1 MSSFLC
7 YNNSKDGGNVIKF
20 DFQTYIK
27 PFIDENKFNELYSKK
42 NEYID
47 KLTSQEMIGWTK
59 EIDRNT
65 IINIEKVA
73 NYIKSNF
80 DSLVVIGIG
89 GSYLGSF
96 SFHQAFKNY
105 FKDDSFE
112 VIYAGTTLSSK
123 YLDELYEYLKDK
135 NFCINVISKSG
146 TTMETTIT
154 YNLLKDLL
162 KRKYNNDEIKR
173 RIIITTDKENGNL
186 RKEVNEEGYIS
197 FEIPSNIGG
206 RYSFMTPAHLLPL
219 ALNYN
224 LTKIVDGYYDG
235 KRFIDKAF
243 EYAIIRKLLFENKK
257 QIECFSVYEES
268 LYYFTEWLKQL
279 FGETEGK
286 NNVGIYP
293 TSMVHTR
300 DLHSLGQFVQE
311 GNKIIFETFIK
322 INKTN
327 HYIKYNNEDLHTIN
341 NIVEDSVE
349 RAHFSGNTPCIEI
362 ELDELTEEN
371 LSQLIYFFMLSAA
384 FSGLLFGVNPFD
396 QPGVEVYKREVKES
410 LNK

>member
-1 MSSFLC
+1 M
-7 YNNSKDGGNVIKF
+7 IKF
-20 DFQTYIK
+20 DFNTYIK

-47 KLTSQEMIGWTK
+47 KLNSLEMTGWTK
-59 EIDRNT
+59 EIDRN
-65 IINIEKVA
+65 IISNIEQTA
-73 NYIKSNF
+73 TYIKNNF
-80 DSLVVIGIG
+80 ECLVVIGIG
-89 GSYLGSF
+89 GSFLGSY
-96 SFHQAFKNY
+96 SFHQAFKKY
-105 FKDDSFE
+105 FNDNSFE

-123 YLDELYEYLKDK
+123 YLDELYEYLKNK

-162 KRKYNNDEIKR
+162 KRKYSEEEIRR
-173 RIIITTDKENGNL
+173 RIIVTTDKESGAL
-186 RKEVNEEGYIS
+186 RKEVNEKGYIS
-197 FEIPSNIGG
+197 FEIPSDIGG

-224 LTKIVDGYYDG
+224 LKDIVDGYYDG

-243 EYAIIRKLLFENKK
+243 EYAVIRKLLFDNKK
-257 QIECFSVYEES
+257 QVECFSVYEES
-268 LYYFTEWLKQL
+268 MYYFTEWLKQL

-286 NNVGIYP
+286 NSVGIYP

-322 INKTN
+322 IDKTK
-327 HYIKYNNEDLHTIN
+327 HFIQYDNNDLHTIN
-341 NIVEDSVE
+341 NIVEDSVA
-349 RAHFSGNTPCIEI
+349 RAHFIGNTPCMEI
-362 ELDELTEEN
+362 ELDELTEAN
-371 LSQLIYFFMLSAA
+371 LAELIYFFMLSAA
-384 FSGLLFGVNPFD
+384 FSGLLFGVNPFN
-396 QPGVEVYKREVKES
+396 QPGVEVYKKEIKES

>member
-1 MSSFLC
+1 M
-7 YNNSKDGGNVIKF
+7 IKF

-47 KLTSQEMIGWTK
+47 KLNSLEMTGWKK

-65 IINIEKVA
+65 INNIEQTA

-80 DSLVVIGIG
+80 ECLVVIGIG
-89 GSYLGSF
+89 GSFLGSY
-96 SFHQAFKNY
+96 SFHQAFKKY
-105 FKDDSFE
+105 FNDNSFE

-162 KRKYNNDEIKR
+162 KRKYSEEEVRR
-173 RIIITTDKENGNL
+173 RIIVTTDKETGNL
-186 RKEVNEEGYIS
+186 RKEVNEKGYIS
-197 FEIPSNIGG
+197 FEIPSDIGG

-224 LTKIVDGYYDG
+224 LKDIVDGYYDG

-243 EYAIIRKLLFENKK
+243 EYAVIRKLLFDNKK
-257 QIECFSVYEES
+257 QVECFTVYEES

-300 DLHSLGQFVQE
+300 DLHSLGQFVQD
-311 GNKIIFETFIK
+311 GNKILFETFIK
-322 INKTN
+322 IDNTK
-327 HYIKYNNEDLHTIN
+327 HFIKYNNDDLHTIN

-362 ELDELTEEN
+362 ELDELNESN
-371 LSQLIYFFMLSAA
+371 LSELIYFFMLSAA
-384 FSGLLFGVNPFD
+384 FSGLLFGVDPFN
-396 QPGVEVYKREVKES
+396 QPGVEVYKKEVKES

>member
-1 MSSFLC
+1 M
-7 YNNSKDGGNVIKF
+7 IKF
-20 DFQTYIK
+20 DFNTYVK
-27 PFIDENKFNELYSKK
+27 SFIDENKFNELYSKK
-42 NEYID
+42 DEYIN
-47 KLTSQEMIGWTK
+47 KLNSLEMTGWAK
-59 EIDRNT
+59 EIDQN
-65 IINIEKVA
+65 IISNIEKTA
-73 NYIKSNF
+73 NYIKDNF

-89 GSYLGSF
+89 GSFLGSY
-96 SFHQAFKNY
+96 SFHQAFKKY
-105 FKDDSFE
+105 FNDNSFE

-123 YLDELYEYLKDK
+123 YLDELYEYLKNK

-162 KRKYNNDEIKR
+162 KRKYSQDEIKR
-173 RIIITTDKENGNL
+173 RIIVTTDKENGSL

-224 LTKIVDGYYDG
+224 IKNIVDGYYDG

-243 EYAIIRKLLFENKK
+243 EYAVVRRLLFDNKK
-257 QIECFSVYEES
+257 QIECFTVYEES

-311 GNKIIFETFIK
+311 GNKILFETFIK
-322 INKTN
+322 VDRTN

-362 ELDELTEEN
+362 ELYELNESN
-371 LSQLIYFFMLSAA
+371 LSELIYFFMLSAA
-384 FSGLLFGVNPFD
+384 FSGLLFGLDPFN